1 MRFLVIPLINLLVLL
16 RVLLGLPFRLLGAR
30 SRPAYVR
37 FRLAGNPPYRER
49 PRRSRLS
56 RLLGG
61 ERRPEPATVT
71 SLEGFR
77 EALEL
82 LAKDAKVKGI
92 LVVLE
97 DLAVPPA
104 KQEVLAKLLGDFR
117 AAGKRVVAWAVSVDN
132 LGYQVMCAAD
142 EVLLSPAGRLG
153 LVGFAAEATALGEGL
168 GRLGIKAHFL
178 RRGAYKTAP
187 ELFTHAHV
195 SDIQRQTIESFLDE
209 RYVELVDRVARGRKR
224 TPEEVRAWIDGGPY
238 SAKRAAAGGLID
250 GMCDEADL
258 PARLGGEGGRGR
270 GRGRGGRG
278 ADADVPGAAAV
289 AAGALASAAS
299 EAAAGRGARVGGD
312 RRGQGHAG
320 ADVGLGDGGEVRCA
334 RRGGTGA
341 SRRWCCTCRSPGGGA
356 TASEIILEAVQ
367 RVAKKKPVI
376 AFVDQVAASGG
387 YMAALGAK
395 EIWAT
400 PHAVVGSI
408 GVFSGKFDTS
418 ELMEKLGVHRTL
430 ITRGETAGIYSSSR
444 GFTEHERAMMEIEM
458 EETYQAFLE
467 HVAKARGRTK
477 EEIHAL
483 GEGRVYSG
491 TRALAV
497 GLVDKL
503 GGFEEA
509 CRHAMALAKVPA
521 ERFELQ
527 TYGGGARGFSLLK
540 LLMGGTFA
548 GDLCLLPNGLEPDGV
563 QGGGAFRVTSRPA
576 WRAPVPCVRTS
587 CCGPCASPMWKS
599 TPVRAATGCGS
610 TGASWSVSRIGPP
623 CGASWR

>member
-1 MRFLVIPLINLLVLL
+1 VRFLVIPLINLLVLL

-37 FRLAGNPPYRER
+37 FRLAGDPPYRER
-49 PRRSRLS
+49 PRRSRLP
-56 RLLGG
+56 LGLGG
-61 ERRPEPATVT
+61 QSRPEPATVT

-77 EALEL
+77 EALAL

-92 LVVLE
+92 LLELE

-104 KQEVLAKLLGDFR
+104 KREVLVKLLGDFR

-142 EVLLSPAGRLG
+142 EVLLSPAGRVE

-209 RYVELVDRVARGRKR
+209 RYVDLVDSVARGRRR
-224 TPEEVRAWIDGGPY
+224 TPEEVRAWIDAGPY
-238 SAKRAAAGGLID
+238 SAKRAAAAGLID
-250 GMCDEADL
+250 GTCDEADL
-258 PARLGGEGGRGR
+258 PTRLGGKKEDDEEDEEDLEPMPMYRARLPWPPVRWRPLRPKPRLGVVPVSGMI
-270 GRGRGGRG
+270 
-278 ADADVPGAAAV
+278 VPGKGTPGRMSGSDTV
-289 AAGALASAAS
+289 VKGLR
-299 EAAAGRGARVGGD
+299 AAGRNRRVK
-312 RRGQGHAG
+312 AVVLYV
-320 ADVGLGDGGEVRCA
+320 A
-334 RRGGTGA
+334 
-341 SRRWCCTCRSPGGGA
+341 SPGGSA
-356 TASEIILEAVQ
+356 MASEIILEAVQ

-408 GVFSGKFDTS
+408 GVFAGKFDTS

-430 ITRGETAGIYSSSR
+430 ITRGKTAGILSSSR
-444 GFTEHERAMMEIEM
+444 GFTEHERALMEADT

-491 TRALAV
+491 TRALGV

-509 CRHAMALAKVPA
+509 CRQAMTLAKVPA

-527 TYGGGARGFSLLK
+527 TYGGGDRGFSLLK
-540 LLMGGTFA
+540 LLLGNASAGIYALCPTALSLLGFKGGERF
-548 GDLCLLPNGLEPDGV
+548 E
-563 QGGGAFRVTSRPA
+563 
-576 WRAPVPCVRTS
+576 
-587 CCGPCASPMWKS
+587 
-599 TPVRAATGCGS
+599 
-610 TGASWSVSRIGPP
+610 
-623 CGASWR
+623 

>member
-1 MRFLVIPLINLLVLL
+1 MRFLIIPLINLLVLL

-37 FRLAGNPPYRER
+37 FRLAGDPPYRER
-49 PRRSRLS
+49 ARRARLP
-56 RLLGG
+56 LGLGG
-61 ERRPEPATVT
+61 QSRPEPATVT

-77 EALEL
+77 KALEL

-92 LVVLE
+92 LLVLE
-97 DLAVPPA
+97 DLEVPPA
-104 KQEVLAKLLGDFR
+104 KREVLVKLLGDFR

-142 EVLLSPAGRLG
+142 EVLLSPAGRLDM
-153 LVGFAAEATALGEGL
+153 VGFAAEATAIGEGL
-168 GRLGIKAHFL
+168 GRLGIKAHFF

-187 ELFTHAHV
+187 EFFTHAHV
-195 SDIQRQTIESFLDE
+195 SDIQRQTLESFLDE
-209 RYVELVDRVARGRKR
+209 RYVDLVESVAQGRRR
-224 TPEEVRAWIDGGPY
+224 TPEEVRAWIDSGPY

-250 GMCDEADL
+250 GTCDEADL
-258 PARLGGEGGRGR
+258 PARLGGKKEDGDEDEEGVEPMPGYLARLPWPPVRWRPLRPRPRLGVVPVS
-270 GRGRGGRG
+270 GMI
-278 ADADVPGAAAV
+278 VPGK
-289 AAGALASAAS
+289 G
-299 EAAAGRGARVGGD
+299 AAGRA
-312 RRGQGHAG
+312 AG
-320 ADVGLGDGGEVRCA
+320 SDTVVKALRAAGRNRSVKAVVLYVA
-334 RRGGTGA
+334 
-341 SRRWCCTCRSPGGGA
+341 SPGGSA
-356 TASEIILEAVQ
+356 VASEIILEAVQ

-400 PHAVVGSI
+400 PHAVLGSI
-408 GVFSGKFDTS
+408 GVFAGKFDTS

-430 ITRGETAGIYSSSR
+430 ITRGQTAGIFSTSR
-444 GFTEHERAMMEIEM
+444 GFTEHERALMEGEM

-491 TRALAV
+491 TRALGV
-497 GLVDKL
+497 GLVDKM

-527 TYGGGARGFSLLK
+527 TYGGGDRGFSLLK
-540 LLMGGTFA
+540 LLLGNAAAGVYALCPTAWSLLGFKGGERF
-548 GDLCLLPNGLEPDGV
+548 E
-563 QGGGAFRVTSRPA
+563 
-576 WRAPVPCVRTS
+576 
-587 CCGPCASPMWKS
+587 
-599 TPVRAATGCGS
+599 
-610 TGASWSVSRIGPP
+610 
-623 CGASWR
+623 

>member
-37 FRLAGNPPYRER
+37 FRLAGDPPYRER
-49 PRRSRLS
+49 PRRARLP
-56 RLLGG
+56 LGLGG
-61 ERRPEPATVT
+61 QGRPEPATVT

-92 LVVLE
+92 LLVME

-104 KQEVLAKLLGDFR
+104 KREVLVKLLEDFR
-117 AAGKRVVAWAVSVDN
+117 AAGKRVVAWAVMVDS

-142 EVLLSPAGRLG
+142 EVLLSPAGRLD
-153 LVGFAAEATALGEGL
+153 LVGFAAEALALGEGL
-168 GRLGIKAHFL
+168 GRLGIKAHFF

-187 ELFTHAHV
+187 ELYTHAHV
-195 SDIQRQTIESFLDE
+195 SDIQRQTLESFLDE
-209 RYVELVDRVARGRKR
+209 RYVDLVDSVARGRRR

-238 SAKRAAAGGLID
+238 SAKRAAAAGLID

-258 PARLGGEGGRGR
+258 PARLGGKKEDEDEDDEGLEPMPMYRARLPWPPVRWRPLRPKPRLGVVPVSGMIVSGKGTPGR
-270 GRGRGGRG
+270 
-278 ADADVPGAAAV
+278 
-289 AAGALASAAS
+289 AAGSDTVVKALR
-299 EAAAGRGARVGGD
+299 AAGRNRRVK
-312 RRGQGHAG
+312 AVVLYV
-320 ADVGLGDGGEVRCA
+320 A
-334 RRGGTGA
+334 
-341 SRRWCCTCRSPGGGA
+341 SPGGSA
-356 TASEIILEAVQ
+356 VASEIMLEAVQ

-387 YMAALGAK
+387 YMAALGAR

-408 GVFSGKFDTS
+408 GVFVGKFDTS

-430 ITRGETAGIYSSSR
+430 VTRGETAGIYSSSR
-444 GFTEHERAMMEIEM
+444 GFTEHERALMELET

-491 TRALAV
+491 SRALGV

-509 CRHAMALAKVPA
+509 CRHAMVLAKVPA

-527 TYGGGARGFSLLK
+527 TYGGGERGFSLLK
-540 LLMGGTFA
+540 LLLGSARAGVYAFCPTAWSLLGFKGGERF
-548 GDLCLLPNGLEPDGV
+548 E
-563 QGGGAFRVTSRPA
+563 
-576 WRAPVPCVRTS
+576 
-587 CCGPCASPMWKS
+587 
-599 TPVRAATGCGS
+599 
-610 TGASWSVSRIGPP
+610 
-623 CGASWR
+623 